1 LFISKPVLQLP
12 GTQEHSPG
20 GITMNSNHR
29 AARRMLAVTGV
40 CLTGAML
47 TACQPVTSTA
57 SSTITSGSSG
67 STSSTSG
74 TSSPTSTQSTIAATA
89 ASSSQPTATTAALAE
104 CGDAQTTVAEQSAG
118 TGDGHEG
125 LLLTF
130 ENTGSSACFVQ
141 GYPTATIMLPLTCND
156 GCLLLDAKTSLQG
169 YLGGDESGQSAPPK
183 VSVQP
188 GQTVSALLEW
198 ENSPQSGA
206 STPTAANCSGYEA
219 SDLEVGFPD
228 WNNTTSLQ
236 VPPDVC
242 WGFYV
247 HPVVPVVA
255 NTWQ

>member
-1 LFISKPVLQLP
+1 
-12 GTQEHSPG
+12 
-20 GITMNSNHR
+20 MNSNHR
-29 AARRMLAVTGV
+29 AARRILAVTGV

-47 TACQPVTSTA
+47 TACQPVTSTT

-67 STSSTSG
+67 STSSASSTSN
-74 TSSPTSTQSTIAATA
+74 TSAPTGTQSTTAATA
-89 ASSSQPTATTAALAE
+89 APSSQPTATTAALAE
-104 CGDAQTTVAEQSAG
+104 CGDAQMTVAEQSAG

-130 ENTGSSACFVQ
+130 ENTGSSVCFLQ
-141 GYPTATIMLPLTCND
+141 GYPAATIALPLTCGQ
-156 GCLLLDAKTSLQG
+156 GCLLLNAKTSLQG
-169 YLGGDESGQSAPPK
+169 YLGGDESGQSTPPK

-206 STPTAANCSGYEA
+206 STPTAANCTGYGA

-236 VPPDVC
+236 VPSDVC